1 MFDLIQR
8 DKEMHI
14 LNDAFQSLKAQFL
27 VVWGRRRV
35 GKTYLLEAFAQ
46 KHRSIYYTATQQSKA
61 IELKTFTDVVRE
73 SLSASDLP
81 TGYSFPDWPVALDYV
96 NKKAEHER
104 LVLIF
109 DEFPYLAESTE
120 GIESIFQ
127 RWWDK
132 QGKRSNMMLILC
144 GSAIAYMQQLI
155 SASAPLHQRSTLN
168 LYVAPFDFLGVGNF
182 FKKLSFED
190 KALVYGILGG
200 TPLYLEQWDESQ
212 NIRFNLVKLFANPAS
227 PLVDA
232 AELVLS
238 GELRNI
244 QGAFRILQAI
254 ASGATRASQIQDF
267 AQVAV
272 ERPLKKLQTLGFITR
287 KVPVFDTP
295 ETSKRA
301 IYRLSDPYFIFWFR
315 FIAPHRDQ
323 IARGLGEQMIDHKIM
338 PYLDD
343 YMGPIFEEMARHHA
357 RRKFDTERVDSWW
370 STDGKHEIDLVGL
383 KAHRTLDFVGT
394 VKWSSKLL
402 GKAVL
407 DNLEDHAAALKDFG
421 PTTKKLIYGRKGCQ
435 QSLCE
440 NPLIQCFSID
450 DIYS

>member
-1 MFDLIQR
+1 MLDPIQR
-8 DKEMHI
+8 QQEINI
-14 LNDAFQSLKAQFL
+14 LNEAFQSPKAQFL

-46 KHRSIYYTATQQSKA
+46 KHRCIYYTATEQSA
-61 IELKTFTDVVRE
+61 AVELKAFTEVVRE
-73 SLSASDLP
+73 SVLATDLP
-81 TGYSFPDWPVALDYV
+81 VGYFFPDWSTALDYV
-96 NKKAEHER
+96 SRKATHER

-109 DEFPYLAESTE
+109 DEFPYLSGSTE

-132 QGKRSNMMLILC
+132 QGKKSNIMLILC
-144 GSAIAYMQQLI
+144 GSAIAYMHQLI
-155 SASAPLHQRSTLN
+155 NASAPLHQRSTAN
-168 LYVAPFDFLGVGNF
+168 LYVAPFNYLNVGKF
-182 FKKLSFED
+182 FKKLSNPD

-200 TPLYLEQWDESQ
+200 TPLYLEQWDET
-212 NIRFNLVKLFANPAS
+212 RDVHFNLLKLFANPAS

-238 GELRNI
+238 GELRNL

-254 ASGATRASQIQDF
+254 ASGCTRANQIQDY

-272 ERPLKKLQTLGFITR
+272 ERPLKKLLTLGFITR
-287 KVPVFDTP
+287 RVPAFDTP

-301 IYRLSDPYFIFWFR
+301 IYKLADPYFIFWFR

-323 IARGLGEQMIDHKIM
+323 IARGLGKQLVEQKIL

-343 YMGPIFEEMARHHA
+343 HMGPIFEEMAREHA
-357 RRKFDTERVDSWW
+357 RKRFDVERVDGWW

-383 KAHRTLDFVGT
+383 KGHRSLDFVGT
-394 VKWSSKLL
+394 VKWSARLL
-402 GKAVL
+402 GKDVL
-407 DNLEDHAAALKDFG
+407 ENLEGHASALKDFG
-421 PTTKKLIYGRKGCQ
+421 PNTRKLIYGRGGCQ
-435 QSLCE
+435 QTLCQDSLV
-440 NPLIQCFSID
+440 QCFSID
-450 DIYS
+450 DMY